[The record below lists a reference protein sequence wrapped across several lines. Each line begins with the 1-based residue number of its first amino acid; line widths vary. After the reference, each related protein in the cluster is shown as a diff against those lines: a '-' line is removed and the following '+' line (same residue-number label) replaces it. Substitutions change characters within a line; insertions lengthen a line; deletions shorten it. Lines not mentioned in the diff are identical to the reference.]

1 MRSLLAVCIFM
12 ICICAG
18 PVFAANYEIK
28 KVAENVYAA
37 LAIPRGKAISNALII
52 VTTSGVLLSGSHFT
66 AEGVEDLVAEIGKL
80 TPVPLKYV
88 VLTHHH
94 RGYNHIDFD
103 FPPNIDVITSLQVW
117 QALQSE
123 TRQFKNPLVLFDTS
137 LTLKKGKLNIILTNA
152 GRGQSE
158 SDVVVYIP
166 EESVLFTSDLVFN
179 GMVGYMGDGF
189 MREWVLNLE
198 NLLALEAFI
207 VVPGMG
213 KVTDT
218 AGIEQFM
225 VFLKEFLT
233 EVFQHV
239 EKGDTLAKTKK
250 NFKISGYESLPGFR
264 TFFDI
269 NVDRAYRQLKE
280 EFKR

>member
-52 VTTSGVLLSGSHFT
+52 VTSSGVLLSGSHFT

-250 NFKISGYESLPGFR
+250 NFKISEYESLPGFR

>member
-1 MRSLLAVCIFM
+1 MRKLMAFVILMLCFRG
-12 ICICAG
+12 G

-28 KVAENVYAA
+28 KVAENIYAA
-37 LAIPRGKAISNALII
+37 LAIPRGKAISNALIV
-52 VTTSGVLLSGSHFT
+52 VTESGAILAGSHFT

-103 FPPNIDVITSLQVW
+103 FPPNVDVITSLQVW
-117 QALQSE
+117 QVLQSE
-123 TRQFKNPLVLFDTS
+123 SRQFKNPVVFFDTS
-137 LTLKKGKLNIILTNA
+137 LSLKKGKLNIILSNM
-152 GRGQSE
+152 GSGQSE
-158 SDVVVYIP
+158 SDVIVYIP

-179 GMVGYMGDGF
+179 GMVGYMGDGYV
-189 MREWVLNLE
+189 REWVLNLE
-198 NLLALEAFI
+198 NLLALQAFI

-213 KVTDT
+213 KVTDS

-239 EKGDTLAKTKK
+239 EKGKSLAQTKK
-250 NFKISGYESLPGFR
+250 DFKLPAYESLPGFR
-264 TFFDI
+264 TFLDI

>member
-1 MRSLLAVCIFM
+1 MRRLLAVCLFM
-12 ICICAG
+12 ICLCAG
-18 PVFAANYEIK
+18 PVFAANYEIR

-52 VTTSGVLLSGSHFT
+52 VSESGVLLAGSHFT
-66 AEGVEDLVAEIGKL
+66 AEGVDDLVAEIGKL
-80 TPVPLKYV
+80 TPIPLKYV

-117 QALQSE
+117 QVLQTE

-137 LTLKKGKLNIILTNA
+137 LTLKKGKINIILSNA

-179 GMVGYMGDGF
+179 GMVGYMGDGY

-233 EVFQHV
+233 EAFQHV

-250 NFKISGYESLPGFR
+250 NFKLPGYEALPGFR